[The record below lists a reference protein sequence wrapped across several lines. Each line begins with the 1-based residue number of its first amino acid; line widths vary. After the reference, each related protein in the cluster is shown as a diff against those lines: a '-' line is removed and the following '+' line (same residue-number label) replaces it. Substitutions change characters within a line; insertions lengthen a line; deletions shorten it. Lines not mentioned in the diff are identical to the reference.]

1 MSVPKY
7 TKSDEERLAREI
19 AADDD
24 FYDEYSMGW
33 DAGERIEQVEDAH
46 LAIGHSLCIAL
57 CRRLS
62 GRRNADSTPERQQ
75 ALPASVA
82 DLIVM
87 ERAADATIASS

>member
-33 DAGERIEQVEDAH
+33 DAGERIERERIV
-46 LAIGHSLCIAL
+46 
-57 CRRLS
+57 RRL
-62 GRRNADSTPERQQ
+62 NAI
-75 ALPASVA
+75 VA
-82 DLIVM
+82 DNVVPEAIYDLLR
-87 ERAADATIASS
+87 ELGWPLP